1 MKSGDFMFFG
11 RFPAAFSGGIDALI
25 RTTHIRGDRF

>member
-11 RFPAAFSGGIDALI
+11 RFPAAFSGGMDALI
-25 RTTHIRGDRF
+25 WATNIRGERF

>member
-25 RTTHIRGDRF
+25 RATNICGEKC